1 MNLTFPSGT
10 RSIRHKAITL
20 RNADSLNE
28 WTDKMR
34 RQIKLANQQDMA
46 RYFVEVTRK
55 HPELLR
61 LISLDGSWNQEELS
75 RRLEARRV
83 QHERACEE
91 TGEVV
96 PFDENEYR
104 ERIIREMQTE
114 LSNTMKDTPVIAK
127 MLHFTTPRYPEDLD
141 SLKIGIECIKAVAV
155 ADDLEGL
162 TEDDWLDVS
171 ASEVADWITN
181 FCAKVA

>member
-34 RQIKLANQQDMA
+34 RQIKLANQADMA

-61 LISLDGSWNQEELS
+61 LISLDGSWNQDELS

-96 PFDENEYR
+96 LFDDNEYR

-141 SLKIGIECIKAVAV
+141 SLKIGIECIKAVAIEE
-155 ADDLEGL
+155 DLAGI
-162 TEDDWLDVS
+162 TEEEWLDVA